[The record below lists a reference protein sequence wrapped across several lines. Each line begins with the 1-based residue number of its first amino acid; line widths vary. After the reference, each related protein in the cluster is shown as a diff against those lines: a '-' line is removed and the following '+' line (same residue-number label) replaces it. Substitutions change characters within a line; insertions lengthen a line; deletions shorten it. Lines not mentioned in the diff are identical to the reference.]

1 MSQEN
6 LEEEGKVP
14 KELLDEER
22 NLSEKLKASCDDQG
36 KEKEPKASAKI
47 LHKLGL
53 NYMNRSPD
61 KISLIQSA
69 ALFNAAIVR
78 GPENVEEVREDLK
91 KLCDT
96 IQQQAKQAFQ
106 RVQKVSTNPKSR
118 TIQEAAND
126 IKTRFRRIKQWTNE
140 RLGKIKN
147 IFGTT
152 KEKKRQKKIQA
163 IKEIQTRI
171 SEDYK
176 NCMDDI
182 SEFCIEVMG
191 GQPEYDFALMGMGS
205 LARKEITPY
214 SDFECAIL
222 LEDDVSSVPGS
233 DYELILE
240 YFRWMTVVF
249 QTILINLGQTIL
261 PSVAIPSLNDYY
273 KKYDGED
280 WFYDACTPN
289 GISMDG
295 MMPKACKTPLGRQQ
309 GTKKKP
315 WTTELILP
323 VSKMLEYLD
332 KDRRLKEGYNLSSVL
347 SETCFVSGEKKVYDQ
362 YYVMAFEKLREDS
375 TFFSSLNTQ
384 VADDKNSFRL
394 RKRMLDALASGEY
407 NHKQMFYRSTTIF
420 LSTLGRFYGVKSLSC
435 FEVISELAEK
445 NLISDKDRQDLDYAV
460 AIALEVRLKLYME
473 RREQNDLIRNKA
485 ILMRKKNSII
495 VKAVGEKCVYD
506 YFGIADRLQS
516 AIFEFRKEMVN
527 EKLVLPEVPAWKNT
541 VFIIWCF
548 GLHEHFVELCK
559 TNFPSWTAESSDLTQ
574 TTNQT
579 ALLVEQRNAN
589 IYSDDS
595 FSQMRPCTDDE
606 STSQKAD
613 LLSMFGLSLYMTSEN
628 TKAFDSFEK
637 FLTQHANSEV
647 QYADLLRRCVLAT
660 LTNSLKTMQWH
671 LQDNVMEKMKQGSY
685 SEDDVEAFK
694 FSIKWQDKLQSFGK
708 KLFHAMTYADE
719 KILQPATDLINT
731 LKESRKDVKR
741 ISSLRE
747 NENAVPGKQAKI
759 GQSTSRIIEESKV
772 FLNALPSP

>member
-1 MSQEN
+1 
-6 LEEEGKVP
+6 
-14 KELLDEER
+14 
-22 NLSEKLKASCDDQG
+22 
-36 KEKEPKASAKI
+36 
-47 LHKLGL
+47 
-53 NYMNRSPD
+53 
-61 KISLIQSA
+61 
-69 ALFNAAIVR
+69 
-78 GPENVEEVREDLK
+78 
-91 KLCDT
+91 
-96 IQQQAKQAFQ
+96 
-106 RVQKVSTNPKSR
+106 
-118 TIQEAAND
+118 
-126 IKTRFRRIKQWTNE
+126 
-140 RLGKIKN
+140 
-147 IFGTT
+147 
-152 KEKKRQKKIQA
+152 
-163 IKEIQTRI
+163 
-171 SEDYK
+171 
-176 NCMDDI
+176 MDDI

-222 LEDDVSSVPGS
+222 LEDDVSSVPGY

-394 RKRMLDALASGEY
+394 RKRILDALASGEY

-548 GLHEHFVELCK
+548 GLHEHFVELCE
-559 TNFPSWTAESSDLTQ
+559 TNFSSWTAESSDLTQ
-574 TTNQT
+574 TTDQT
-579 ALLVEQRNAN
+579 TLLVEQRNAN

-628 TKAFDSFEK
+628 TKAFASFEN

-660 LTNSLKTMQWH
+660 LTNSLKTMQSH

-694 FSIKWQDKLQSFGK
+694 FSIKWQEKLQTFGK
-708 KLFHAMTYADE
+708 KLFYAMNNADE

-747 NENAVPGKQAKI
+747 NENVVPGKQAKI
-759 GQSTSRIIEESKV
+759 GQSTFCIKEEIEGISECPSLAVES
-772 FLNALPSP
+772 FHSDET